1 MRGGSQT
8 RVYYETPG
16 QRLREVKERN
26 AAGQMNMER
35 LLLEVNAVRLG

>member
-1 MRGGSQT
+1 MRGYNQT

-26 AAGQMNMER
+26 AAGQMSMER